1 MDLKNNFWKDYP
13 ELEKELVQVQQLMKS
28 HVTIKNSDVK
38 SYFADKVATPRRVSA
53 WSMTSS

>member
-38 SYFADKVATPRRVSA
+38 SAIFDIFKPLLFKYEIL
-53 WSMTSS
+53 SSF

>member
-38 SYFADKVATPRRVSA
+38 SAIFDIFDAGGKMLRPA
-53 WSMTSS
+53 